1 MKLVLEMSL
10 ENAAYRT
17 YPDYPNGFVE
27 YPEEGELDREAV
39 ARDLEYVAEQIR
51 AGNTDR
57 AIIDINGNKVGAWK
71 IK

>member
-10 ENAAYRT
+10 ENAAYR
-17 YPDYPNGFVE
+17 DYAE
-27 YPEEGELDREAV
+27 YPEEGELNREAV

-71 IK
+71 IDEN